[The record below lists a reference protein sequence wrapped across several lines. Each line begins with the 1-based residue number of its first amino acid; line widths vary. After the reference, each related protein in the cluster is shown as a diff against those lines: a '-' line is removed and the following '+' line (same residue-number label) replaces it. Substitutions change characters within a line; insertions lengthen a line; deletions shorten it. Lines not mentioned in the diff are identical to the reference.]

1 MMENKEL
8 EKLLEKL
15 HAELE
20 KVDHM
25 DEDGMKLLRGIEK
38 DINELLHQTD
48 RDTLI
53 GRLREAIEKFEVS
66 HPTLTTM
73 LSEISSILNIAGI

>member
-1 MMENKEL
+1 MENKEL

-20 KVDHM
+20 KVDSV
-25 DEDGMKLLRGIEK
+25 DEEGMQLLRGIEQ
-38 DINELLHQTD
+38 DINELLNQTD
-48 RDTLI
+48 RDTML
-53 GRLREAIEKFEVS
+53 GRLREAIQQFEVS
-66 HPTLTTM
+66 HPTLTAM

>member
-1 MMENKEL
+1 MENKDL

>member
-1 MMENKEL
+1 MENKEL

-20 KVDHM
+20 KVDSV
-25 DEDGMKLLRGIEK
+25 DENGMQLLRGIEQ
-38 DINELLHQTD
+38 DISELLHQTD
-48 RDTLI
+48 RDTML
-53 GRLREAIEKFEVS
+53 GRLREAIQQFEVS
-66 HPTLTTM
+66 HPTLTAM

>member
-1 MMENKEL
+1 MENKEL

-20 KVDHM
+20 KVDSV
-25 DEDGMKLLRGIEK
+25 DENGVQLLRGIEQ
-38 DINELLHQTD
+38 DINELLNQTD
-48 RDTLI
+48 RDTML
-53 GRLREAIEKFEVS
+53 GRLREAIQQFEVS
-66 HPTLTTM
+66 HPTLTAM

>member
-1 MMENKEL
+1 MENKEL

-20 KVDHM
+20 NLDSVD
-25 DEDGMKLLRGIEK
+25 EKGMELLRGIEK

-48 RDTLI
+48 RESML
-53 GRLREAIEKFEVS
+53 GRLREAIGQFEVS
-66 HPTLTTM
+66 HPTLTAM

>member
-1 MMENKEL
+1 MENKEL

-48 RDTLI
+48 RDTLV

>member
-1 MMENKEL
+1 MENKEL
-8 EKLLEKL
+8 EKPLEKL

-20 KVDHM
+20 KVDQM

>member
-1 MMENKEL
+1 MENKEL

-20 KVDHM
+20 KVNSV
-25 DEDGMKLLRGIEK
+25 DEEGMQLLRGIEQ
-38 DINELLHQTD
+38 DINELLNQTD
-48 RDTLI
+48 RDTML
-53 GRLREAIEKFEVS
+53 GRLREAIQQFEVS
-66 HPTLTTM
+66 HPTLTAM

>member
-1 MMENKEL
+1 MENKEL

>member
-1 MMENKEL
+1 MENKEL

-20 KVDHM
+20 KVDQM

>member
-1 MMENKEL
+1 MENKEL

-48 RDTLI
+48 RDTLV
-53 GRLREAIEKFEVS
+53 GRLQEAIEKFEVS

>member
-1 MMENKEL
+1 MENKEL

-20 KVDHM
+20 NLESVD
-25 DEDGMKLLRGIEK
+25 EKGLQLLRGIEN
-38 DINELLHQTD
+38 DINELLD
-48 RDTLI
+48 RDSMA
-53 GRLREAIEKFEVS
+53 GRLREAIQQFEVS
-66 HPTLTTM
+66 HPTLTAM

>member
-1 MMENKEL
+1 MENKEL

-25 DEDGMKLLRGIEK
+25 DEDGMKLLRGIET

>member
-1 MMENKEL
+1 MENKEL

-20 KVDHM
+20 KVDHV

-48 RDTLI
+48 RDTLV

>member
-1 MMENKEL
+1 MDNKEL
-8 EKLLEKL
+8 EKLLVKL

>member
-20 KVDHM
+20 KVDSV
-25 DEDGMKLLRGIEK
+25 DEEGMQLLRGIEQ
-38 DINELLHQTD
+38 DINELLNQTD
-48 RDTLI
+48 RDTML
-53 GRLREAIEKFEVS
+53 GRLREAIQQFEVS
-66 HPTLTTM
+66 HPTLTAM

>member
-1 MMENKEL
+1 MENKEL

-20 KVDHM
+20 KVDQM

-48 RDTLI
+48 RDTLV

>member
-1 MMENKEL
+1 MENKEL

-20 KVDHM
+20 KVDSM
-25 DEDGMKLLRGIEK
+25 DEKGLQLLRGIEQ
-38 DINELLHQTD
+38 DINELLNQTD
-48 RDTLI
+48 RDTML
-53 GRLREAIEKFEVS
+53 GRLREAIQQFEVS
-66 HPTLTTM
+66 HPTLTAM

>member
-20 KVDHM
+20 KVDQM

>member
-1 MMENKEL
+1 MENKEL

-20 KVDHM
+20 KVDSV
-25 DEDGMKLLRGIEK
+25 DENGMQLLRGIEQ
-38 DINELLHQTD
+38 DINELLNQTA
-48 RDTLI
+48 RDTML
-53 GRLREAIEKFEVS
+53 GRLREAIQQFEVS
-66 HPTLTTM
+66 HPTLTAM

>member
-1 MMENKEL
+1 MENKEL

-20 KVDHM
+20 NMGSVDEKDM
-25 DEDGMKLLRGIEK
+25 QLLRGIEK
-38 DINELLHQTD
+38 DINGVLHQAD
-48 RDTLI
+48 RAPLA
-53 GRLREAIEKFEVS
+53 GRLQEAIQQFEVS

>member
-1 MMENKEL
+1 MENKEL

-20 KVDHM
+20 KVDSV
-25 DEDGMKLLRGIEK
+25 DENGMQLLRGIEQ
-38 DINELLHQTD
+38 DINELLNQTD
-48 RDTLI
+48 RDTML
-53 GRLREAIEKFEVS
+53 GRLREAIQQFEVS
-66 HPTLTTM
+66 HPTLTAM

>member
-1 MMENKEL
+1 MENKEL
-8 EKLLEKL
+8 EKLLENL

-25 DEDGMKLLRGIEK
+25 DEDGMKLLRGIET

>member
-1 MMENKEL
+1 MENKEL

-15 HAELE
+15 HDELE
-20 KVDHM
+20 DLDSVD
-25 DEDGMKLLRGIEK
+25 EKGMELLRGIEK
-38 DINELLHQTD
+38 DISEFLHQTD
-48 RDTLI
+48 RASLTE
-53 GRLREAIEKFEVS
+53 RLRQAIGQFEVS

>member
-1 MMENKEL
+1 MENKEL

-20 KVDHM
+20 KVDHV
-25 DEDGMKLLRGIEK
+25 DEDGMKLLHGIEK

-48 RDTLI
+48 RDTLV

>member
-1 MMENKEL
+1 MENKEL

-20 KVDHM
+20 KVDSV
-25 DEDGMKLLRGIEK
+25 DEEGMQLLRGIEQ
-38 DINELLHQTD
+38 DINELLNQTD
-48 RDTLI
+48 RDTML
-53 GRLREAIEKFEVS
+53 GRLREVIQQFEVS
-66 HPTLTTM
+66 HPTLTAM